1 MTKASDAFEQQVHRV
16 YELLV
21 DSGAKVTWNDHVPD
35 PDNPSQQRQIDV
47 TIRRDGKLTLVE
59 CRKHKCR
66 QDVQWIEDLIG
77 RRQSLRA
84 EAVIAVSSSG
94 FTAGALRKAKSFGV
108 IPRDLRQLTDT
119 EIKNWGRRVALRLFF
134 YQYSNL
140 EVSLLFDL
148 SSIPKLDTKVVKSEL
163 QFHPA
168 MQSLF
173 NAAAQQLNGLNLL
186 KDALAGTQSS
196 RTVEFKLRLQFD
208 GLRVCGELVIEVTF
222 RGCARLISKIVKPPA
237 VLAYGDPEE
246 NFVQREA
253 AVERFSLGE
262 TSIVHD
268 ADRISVLLDVSQ
280 VKMPAFCQFRFFE
293 LSGEEGMHHETVE
306 FYGREKL
313 WVTGKGMK
321 VKICSQRFLPT
332 P

>member
-21 DSGAKVTWNDHVPD
+21 DSGAKVTWSDHVPD
-35 PDNPSQQRQIDV
+35 PDNPNQQRQIDV
-47 TIRRDGKLTLVE
+47 TIRRDGKLTHVE

-66 QDVQWIEDLIG
+66 QDVKWIEELIG
-77 RRQSLRA
+77 RRTSLRA
-84 EAVIAVSSSG
+84 DAVIAVSSSG
-94 FTAGALRKAKSFGV
+94 FTAGALRKAKSHGV
-108 IPRDLRQLTDT
+108 IPRDLCQLTDT
-119 EIKNWGRRVALRLFF
+119 EIKNWGRRMALTLFF

-140 EVSLLFDL
+140 EVSLLFDPG
-148 SSIPKLDTKVVKSEL
+148 SIPRLDTEVVKSEL
-163 QFHPA
+163 RLHPA

-173 NAAAQQLNGLNLL
+173 NAAAQQLDGLNLL
-186 KDALAGTQSS
+186 KDASAGTQPD

-208 GLRVCGELVIEVTF
+208 DLRVCGELVIEVTF
-222 RGCARLISKIVKPPA
+222 HGRARLISKSVKSPA

-246 NFVQREA
+246 NFVRREA
-253 AVERFSLGE
+253 TIESFSLGE

-268 ADRISVLLDVSQ
+268 ADRISVLLDISQ
-280 VKMPAFCQFRFFE
+280 VKMPPFCQFRFFN
-293 LSGEEGMHHETVE
+293 LSGEEEMNHEALE
-306 FYGREKL
+306 LYGCDKL
-313 WVTGKGMK
+313 GVAGKRMK